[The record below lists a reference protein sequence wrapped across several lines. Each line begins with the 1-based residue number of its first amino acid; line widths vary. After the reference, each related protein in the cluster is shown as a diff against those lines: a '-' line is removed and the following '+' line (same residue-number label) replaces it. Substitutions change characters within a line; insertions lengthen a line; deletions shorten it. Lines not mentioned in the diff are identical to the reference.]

1 MIKFLDLHKINAEYE
16 EKFNFEFQQFL
27 DTGYYIL
34 GNGVEQFEANFAKY
48 CGAKHCLGV
57 GNGLDALTLIF
68 KGYIEM
74 GKLGEGDEVIVP
86 ANTYIASILSVLH
99 AGLIPVFVEPDRN
112 TYNISVEEIEKHLSP
127 KTRAILVVHLYG
139 QLAEMNAINSL
150 ASDKGLLIVED
161 AAQAHGAVNSK
172 GIIAGNLS
180 DAAGFSFYPSKN
192 LGALGDAGA
201 VVTNDSKLANCIS
214 ALRNY
219 GGLQKYVNESVGFNS
234 RMDELQAMFLNA
246 KLPNLDRDN
255 EKRRSVAR
263 RYLSEVNNSKIKLP
277 FYDGSDNHVFH
288 VFVVEV
294 ENRDHFSKYLDVNAI
309 GWLIHYPTPPHRQKA
324 LINFCN
330 LSLPLTDQIHQKVI
344 SIPMSPVMED
354 KEVSRVIDI
363 LNAY

>member
-27 DTGYYIL
+27 ETGYYIL

-48 CGAKHCLGV
+48 CGAKHCVGV

-68 KGYIEM
+68 KGYMEL
-74 GKLGEGDEVIVP
+74 GKLKEGDEVIVP

-112 TYNISVEEIEKHLSP
+112 TYNISAEEIERHLSP
-127 KTRAILVVHLYG
+127 KTKAILVVHLYG
-139 QLAEMNAINSL
+139 QLADMNAINSL
-150 ASDKGLLIVED
+150 ASANGLLIVED

-172 GIIAGNLS
+172 GIKAGNLS

-201 VVTNDSKLANCIS
+201 VVTNDSELANCIS
-214 ALRNY
+214 GLRNY
-219 GGLQKYVNESVGFNS
+219 GGLQKYVNEYIGYNS
-234 RMDELQAMFLNA
+234 RMDELQAMFLSV

-263 RYLSEVNNSKIKLP
+263 RYLLEINNSKIKLP

-294 ENRDHFSKYLDVNAI
+294 ENRDHFSKYLDDNAI
-309 GWLIHYPTPPHRQKA
+309 GWLIHYPTPPHRQEA